1 MYYDILMRAAIDDDR
16 AKKRVSKGTK
26 TTTQL
31 TKAER
36 RKANKAIT
44 DGGRGSGRGRGGGR
58 GRGRGR
64 GRGGDSSNK
73 TYVDSAI

>member
-1 MYYDILMRAAIDDDR
+1 MSTVPVLASIATQETICIAQKSLKWTYKVYYDILMRAAIDDDH

-36 RKANKAIT
+36 KANKAIT
-44 DGGRGSGRGRGGGR
+44 DGSCGSGC
-58 GRGRGR
+58 
-64 GRGGDSSNK
+64 
-73 TYVDSAI
+73 